1 MTGSLGLGEVVALLR
16 AIADDPNETPERK
29 ERARRALED
38 PGPPVRVPI
47 SPILATDIEPKHSSS
62 GDRAL
67 HVQAV
72 EEGWDE

>member
-1 MTGSLGLGEVVALLR
+1 MTDRLSLGEVAALLR
-16 AIADDPNETPERK
+16 AIADDPNEAPERR

-47 SPILATDIEPKHSSS
+47 SPILATDLGPRHNSS

>member
-16 AIADDPNETPERK
+16 AIADDPNETPERRDK
-29 ERARRALED
+29 ARRALED

-47 SPILATDIEPKHSSS
+47 SPILATDLEPKRSSS

-67 HVQAV
+67 HVQAI
-72 EEGWDE
+72 EEGWDK

>member
-1 MTGSLGLGEVVALLR
+1 MTGSLSLGEVVALLR
-16 AIADDPNETPERK
+16 AIADDPNETPERR
-29 ERARRALED
+29 ERALRALED

-47 SPILATDIEPKHSSS
+47 SPVLATDIEPKHSSS

-72 EEGWDE
+72 EEGWDK

>member
-1 MTGSLGLGEVVALLR
+1 MTGSLSLGEVVALLR

-47 SPILATDIEPKHSSS
+47 SPILATDLEPKHSSS

-67 HVQAV
+67 HAQAI
-72 EEGWDE
+72 EEGWDK